1 MASLGQSFNV
11 NSLPKD
17 EGGEF
22 TPLPEGWYNVV
33 VKDSQ
38 LKPTKD
44 GSGQYISIRLTV
56 EGPTHAGRGIFTNL
70 NIINKSPDAER
81 IGRAQLRTVLECGGV
96 QEFSDTDQLIGIRL
110 QVKVAVKPAR
120 QDPAT
125 GRVYDADNEV
135 KGYKAIEGAAM
146 PAMGCGIPAFQQQPA
161 PAFAAQPPAF
171 QQPAPPYQ
179 APQQAAQPVPAAAPW
194 AAPQGQQPSA
204 PAVSGTPPWAARPA
218 A

>member
-1 MASLGQSFNV
+1 MAFLGQSFNV

-56 EGPTHAGRGIFTNL
+56 EGPTHAGRGVFTNL
-70 NIINKSPDAER
+70 NIVNKSPDAER
-81 IGRAQLRTVLECGGV
+81 IGRAQLRTILECGGV

-110 QVKVAVKPAR
+110 QVKVVVKPAR

-135 KGYKAIEGAAM
+135 KGYKAIEDASM
-146 PAMGCGIPAFQQQPA
+146 PAFQQPPA
-161 PAFAAQPPAF
+161 APTLAAQPPAF
-171 QQPAPPYQ
+171 QQPAPTYQ

-194 AAPQGQQPSA
+194 AAPQGQQPAA
-204 PAVSGTPPWAARPA
+204 PATGSAPPWAARPA